1 MTKSDPSQS
10 HARELTEL
18 VINALEDLKA
28 FDIKILDVGDKT
40 TITDVM
46 IIASGTSTRHTK
58 ALAENVVYQAKHAGY
73 QPMGTEGEKALEW
86 VLVDLGDVVVHVMI
100 PEVRD
105 FYNLEK
111 LWGPDTVAVEQP
123 KAQ

>member
-1 MTKSDPSQS
+1 MSDS
-10 HARELTEL
+10 ELMQPEALTNL
-18 VINALEDLKA
+18 VIHALEDVKA
-28 FDIKILDVGDKT
+28 IDIKILDVSDKT

-58 ALAENVVYQAKHAGY
+58 ALAENVVYEAKHAGL
-73 QPMGTEGEKALEW
+73 QPLGTEGETGLEW

-100 PEVRD
+100 PEIRD

-111 LWGPDTVAVEQP
+111 LWGTEEAASEQP
-123 KAQ
+123 QAQ

>member
-1 MTKSDPSQS
+1 MSDSEPMQPE
-10 HARELTEL
+10 ALTNL

-28 FDIKILDVGDKT
+28 VDIKILDVSDKT

-58 ALAENVVYQAKHAGY
+58 ALAGNVVYEAKHAGV
-73 QPMGTEGEKALEW
+73 QPLGTEGENALEW

-100 PEVRD
+100 PEIRD

-111 LWGPDTVAVEQP
+111 LWGTEEDSSEHSSVVS
-123 KAQ
+123 

>member
-1 MTKSDPSQS
+1 MTESESTQS
-10 HARELTEL
+10 RARELTEL
-18 VINALEDLKA
+18 VTHALEDLKA
-28 FDIKILDVGDKT
+28 FDIRILDVSDKT

-58 ALAENVVYQAKHAGY
+58 ALAENVVYEAKHAGF

-100 PEVRD
+100 PEIRD

-111 LWGPDTVAVEQP
+111 LWGPDPVKAEQP

>member
-1 MTKSDPSQS
+1 MTESESTQS
-10 HARELTEL
+10 RARELTEL
-18 VINALEDLKA
+18 VTHALEDLKA
-28 FDIKILDVGDKT
+28 FDIRILDVSDKT

-58 ALAENVVYQAKHAGY
+58 ALAENVVYEAKHAGF

-100 PEVRD
+100 PEIRD

-111 LWGPDTVAVEQP
+111 LWGPDPVAAEQP